1 VPLLPAAGAGP
12 SPLSYYALERNSDSA
27 KPSPGPARLCHGHG
41 HGHSHSHSHSHSH
54 DHGRIA
60 DVPLLPVSPA
70 DVDDL
75 RAFLVEADLTLA
87 GLDDPAVRLW
97 IERDAAGTIVGST
110 GFELSVDGEHTLLRS
125 VAVAPTHRT
134 AGAGTRLA
142 SHALAEAASAGAT
155 RAWLFSRRSGPFWQK
170 LGFSPADR
178 DALAE
183 ALAGTHQLRLF
194 AETGQLAREVAWS
207 LPLSSP
213 AATATT
219 PTPTGTPAPPS
230 TTTTTKPPESADS
243 ASQPLSST
251 SVRPLTPPEGTL

>member
-1 VPLLPAAGAGP
+1 MCRSSPWPGRVFLLRAITHWSVIAIPRSLP
-12 SPLSYYALERNSDSA
+12 
-27 KPSPGPARLCHGHG
+27 PARLRHG
-41 HGHSHSHSHSHSH
+41 HGHSHSHSHSHSYRH

-178 DALAE
+178 DALAT
-183 ALAGTHQLRLF
+183 ALAETHQLRLF
-194 AETGQLAREVAWS
+194 AATGQLAREVAWS
-207 LPLSSP
+207 RPLSSP
-213 AATATT
+213 AATTA
-219 PTPTGTPAPPS
+219 
-230 TTTTTKPPESADS
+230 TKPPESADS
-243 ASQPLSST
+243 ASQPLAPT
-251 SVRPLTPPEGTL
+251 SARPVKPAEGTR